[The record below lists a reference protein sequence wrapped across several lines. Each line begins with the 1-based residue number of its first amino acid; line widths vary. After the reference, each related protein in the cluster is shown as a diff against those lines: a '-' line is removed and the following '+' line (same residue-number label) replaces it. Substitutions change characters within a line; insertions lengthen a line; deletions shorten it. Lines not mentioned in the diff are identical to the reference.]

1 MGGVVDSVG
10 DVLGGAADFVGD
22 VVGGVGDFVG
32 DVASNID
39 IEDAVKAYVMSGGN
53 PYAAAFAATDFDEEL
68 GFNPAS
74 FYDPVSGGF
83 SFAPGNVPGGGGY
96 QGGFI
101 KTGIDSLD
109 QALSVAKSGYDLYN
123 LYDQKQQPTQQPI
136 PSLSY
141 QQTSSGT
148 QVDPNAFGQGLQYSF
163 IAGLPELGDI
173 TDIITK
179 SVSGLG
185 NILMNAFGSDNL
197 AAVIKK
203 YGPAVL
209 SVIGGKL
216 SYDDQKRINDIVMGV
231 YNKYNVGTEL
241 KKLQYRTGEGLASLP
256 VFRST
261 KQLGSQTMATAPQR
275 TAADVVVRPKAQM
288 GGIMQLGAEQD
299 QSIFPR
305 LESLSQNLGQAEQT
319 LGQPSNQSNMS
330 SITTA
335 ITGQQ
340 PQGFAEGGSP
350 EEEMEL
356 KNEFNYNRRR
366 NEMEDLLDEYQRFK
380 MRKDYQK
387 RYPRDEAR
395 NGGRMGY
402 ADGSPAAGLAIKLN
416 RPVQS
421 GDPVGSYYD
430 RPGQLIDRTQPVER
444 KMGLMFNPDG
454 SYPGENMPNP
464 IQALPRPGMP
474 TTQIQS
480 NQNIPPAMLTNQV
493 TQRIMKDPRTM
504 GNLMKDQRF
513 LKILQSIKNR
523 KASDAVAR
531 PSRQGYRY
539 GSPPV
544 RTNQAGITELDYR
557 QKGGFVPPIG
567 VKEKADD
574 IPAMLSNNEFVFTAN
589 AVRNAGGGSVKEGA
603 KKMYGLMRQ
612 LEGRS

>member
-1 MGGVVDSVG
+1 MGGVVDSIG
-10 DVLGGAADFVGD
+10 DVFGGAADFVGD

-39 IEDAVKAYVMSGGN
+39 IGDAIKAYVMSGGN
-53 PYAAAFAATDFDEEL
+53 PYAAAFAATDFDEDL
-68 GFNPAS
+68 GFNPMS
-74 FYDPVSGGF
+74 FYDPASGGF

-123 LYDQKQQPTQQPI
+123 LYDQKQQPAQQPI

-173 TDIITK
+173 TNIITK

-261 KQLGSQTMATAPQR
+261 KQLGSQTTATAPQR

-288 GGIMQLGAEQD
+288 GGIMQLGTEQEEP
-299 QSIFPR
+299 IFPR
-305 LESLSQNLGQAEQT
+305 LETLSQNLGQAEQT

-340 PQGFAEGGSP
+340 PQGFAEGGMSS
-350 EEEMEL
+350 
-356 KNEFNYNRRR
+356 KI
-366 NEMEDLLDEYQRFK
+366 EDLLEEYKKFK
-380 MRKDYQK
+380 MKKD
-387 RYPRDEAR
+387 E
-395 NGGRMGY
+395 GRMKF
-402 ADGSPAAGLAIKLN
+402 AMGSTQQPMQM
-416 RPVQS
+416 QS
-421 GDPVGSYYD
+421 G
-430 RPGQLIDRTQPVER
+430 Q
-444 KMGLMFNPDG
+444 KM
-454 SYPGENMPNP
+454 
-464 IQALPRPGMP
+464 
-474 TTQIQS
+474 
-480 NQNIPPAMLTNQV
+480 PPAMLTNQV
-493 TQRIMKDPRTM
+493 TQRIMKDPKTM
-504 GNLMKDQRF
+504 GNLMKDPKF
-513 LKILQSIKNR
+513 LNILNSIKNKR
-523 KASDAVAR
+523 TSSNANNQG
-531 PSRQGYRY
+531 RQGYRY

-603 KKMYGLMRQ
+603 KKMYSLMRQ

>member
-123 LYDQKQQPTQQPI
+123 LYDQKQQPAQQPI

-261 KQLGSQTMATAPQR
+261 KQLGSQTTPTAPQR

-288 GGIMQLGAEQD
+288 GGIMEMQPLSPMQPAM
-299 QSIFPR
+299 QSAMYTP
-305 LESLSQNLGQAEQT
+305 LENNYFDGKPMMAD
-319 LGQPSNQSNMS
+319 
-330 SITTA
+330 
-335 ITGQQ
+335 
-340 PQGFAEGGSP
+340 GGSP

-402 ADGSPAAGLAIKLN
+402 ADGRMAYAAKEGTLMGSSITGKPGGISDADLQKNYTVISP
-416 RPVQS
+416 
-421 GDPVGSYYD
+421 
-430 RPGQLIDRTQPVER
+430 PGTFHPIYER

-504 GNLMKDQRF
+504 GNLMKDPKF
-513 LKILQSIKNR
+513 LNILNSIKNKR
-523 KASDAVAR
+523 ASSNAN
-531 PSRQGYRY
+531 SQGRQGYRY
-539 GSPPV
+539 GSPPI

-603 KKMYGLMRQ
+603 KKMYSLMRQ

>member
-22 VVGGVGDFVG
+22 VAGGIGDFAG
-32 DVASNID
+32 DVVQDFGPEIATAIALYYMGPAALTA
-39 IEDAVKAYVMSGGN
+39 EG
-53 PYAAAFAATDFDEEL
+53 AAAAGAAETFGSSTAAEILSNQAASAAFNSGL
-68 GFNPAS
+68 GTIGSS
-74 FYDPVSGGF
+74 FL
-83 SFAPGNVPGGGGY
+83 PGSVPGGGY

-101 KTGIDSLD
+101 KTGIEGLD
-109 QALSVAKSGYDLYN
+109 QALNIAKSGYDLYN
-123 LYDQKQQPTQQPI
+123 TANSLNRPSSQPYTQQI
-136 PSLSY
+136 PPLTY
-141 QQTSSGT
+141 QQTSSGA

-163 IAGLPELGDI
+163 MAGLPEIGDI
-173 TDIITK
+173 TSIITK

-185 NILMNAFGSDNL
+185 NILLNAFGSDNL
-197 AAVIKK
+197 AEVIKK

-241 KKLQYRTGEGLASLP
+241 KGLQYRTGQGLASLP
-256 VFRST
+256 VARGG
-261 KQLGSQTMATAPQR
+261 KPLGSQTVAVAPQR

-288 GGIMQLGAEQD
+288 GGIMEMQPLSPMQPAM
-299 QSIFPR
+299 QSAMYTP
-305 LESLSQNLGQAEQT
+305 LENNYFDGKPMMAD
-319 LGQPSNQSNMS
+319 
-330 SITTA
+330 
-335 ITGQQ
+335 
-340 PQGFAEGGSP
+340 GGSP

-402 ADGSPAAGLAIKLN
+402 ADGSQAL
-416 RPVQS
+416 R
-421 GDPVGSYYD
+421 
-430 RPGQLIDRTQPVER
+430 RPGMPNQGQEQLINRTQPVER
-444 KMGLMFNPDG
+444 KMGLFTNPDG

-474 TTQIQS
+474 MNQIQS
-480 NQNIPPAMLTNQV
+480 QQAPQKTQGISRTLVTNA
-493 TQRIMKDPRTM
+493 MKDPR
-504 GNLMKDQRF
+504 F
-513 LKILQSIKNR
+513 LQILNSVKNR
-523 KASDAVAR
+523 KASGAVAR

-603 KKMYGLMRQ
+603 KKMYSLMRQ

>member
-1 MGGVVDSVG
+1 MGGVVDSIG
-10 DVLGGAADFVGD
+10 DAFGGAADFVGD
-22 VVGGVGDFVG
+22 VAGGIGDFAG
-32 DVASNID
+32 DIV
-39 IEDAVKAYVMSGGN
+39 EDYGKEIATAIAIYYLGPAALAEEGAL
-53 PYAAAFAATDFDEEL
+53 AAAGAETFGSSTAAEILANEAASAA
-68 GFNPAS
+68 FNSGIGTIGSS
-74 FYDPVSGGF
+74 FL
-83 SFAPGNVPGGGGY
+83 PGNVPGGGY

-101 KTGIDSLD
+101 KTGIEGLD
-109 QALSVAKSGYDLYN
+109 QALNIAKSGYDLYN
-123 LYDQKQQPTQQPI
+123 TANSLNRPSPQQYPYTQQI
-136 PSLSY
+136 PPLTY

-163 IAGLPELGDI
+163 MAGLPELNDI
-173 TDIITK
+173 TSIITK

-197 AAVIKK
+197 SEVIKK

-241 KKLQYRTGEGLASLP
+241 KGLQYRTGQGLASLP
-256 VFRST
+256 VARGGRP
-261 KQLGSQTMATAPQR
+261 LGSQTVGVAPQR

-288 GGIMQLGAEQD
+288 GGIMQIQPLSPMQPAM
-299 QSIFPR
+299 QSAMYNP
-305 LESLSQNLGQAEQT
+305 LENNNFNGRPMMAD
-319 LGQPSNQSNMS
+319 
-330 SITTA
+330 
-335 ITGQQ
+335 
-340 PQGFAEGGSP
+340 GGSS
-350 EEEMEL
+350 EDEMDL
-356 KNEFNYNRRR
+356 RNEFNYNRRR
-366 NEMEDLLDEYQRFK
+366 DEMEDLLDEYQRFK

-387 RYPRDEAR
+387 RYPRDEVR

-402 ADGSPAAGLAIKLN
+402 ADGAGPIPLGLVDYTGTPWESAFKRN
-416 RPVQS
+416 TS
-421 GDPVGSYYD
+421 
-430 RPGQLIDRTQPVER
+430 QPIPLETSQTPIVRRE
-444 KMGLMFNPDG
+444 MGLLFNPDE

-474 TTQIQS
+474 MNQIQS
-480 NQNIPPAMLTNQV
+480 QQAPQKTQGISRTLVTNA
-493 TQRIMKDPRTM
+493 MKDP
-504 GNLMKDQRF
+504 KF
-513 LKILQSIKNR
+513 LQILNSVKNR
-523 KASDAVAR
+523 KASGAVAR

-539 GSPPV
+539 GSLPV

-589 AVRNAGGGSVKEGA
+589 AVRNAGGGSVKQGA
-603 KKMYGLMRQ
+603 KKMYNLMRQ

>member
-123 LYDQKQQPTQQPI
+123 LYDQKQQPAQQPI

-340 PQGFAEGGSP
+340 PQGFADGGSP

-402 ADGSPAAGLAIKLN
+402 ADGAGPIPLGLVDYTGTPWEGAFKK
-416 RPVQS
+416 
-421 GDPVGSYYD
+421 
-430 RPGQLIDRTQPVER
+430 TQPVEK
-444 KMGLMFNPDG
+444 KMGLFTNPDG
-454 SYPGENMPNP
+454 SYPGENMSNP
-464 IQALPRPGMP
+464 IQAIPRPGQYS
-474 TTQIQS
+474 TQVQS

-493 TQRIMKDPRTM
+493 TQRIMKDPKIM

-539 GSPPV
+539 GSAPI

-603 KKMYGLMRQ
+603 KKMYSLMRQ

>member
-1 MGGVVDSVG
+1 MGGVVDTVS
-10 DVLGGAADFVGD
+10 DVFGGAADFVGD

-123 LYDQKQQPTQQPI
+123 LYDQKQQPAQQPI
-136 PSLSY
+136 PSLTY
-141 QQTSSGT
+141 QQTSSGD
-148 QVDPNAFGQGLQYSF
+148 QVDPNAFGKGLQYSF

-173 TDIITK
+173 TSIITK

-185 NILMNAFGSDNL
+185 NILMSAFGSDNL
-197 AAVIKK
+197 SEVIKK

-261 KQLGSQTMATAPQR
+261 KQLGSQTTPTAPQR

-288 GGIMQLGAEQD
+288 GGIMEMQPLSPMQPAM
-299 QSIFPR
+299 QSAMYTP
-305 LESLSQNLGQAEQT
+305 LENNYFDGKPMMAD
-319 LGQPSNQSNMS
+319 
-330 SITTA
+330 
-335 ITGQQ
+335 
-340 PQGFAEGGSP
+340 GGSP

-402 ADGSPAAGLAIKLN
+402 ANGTLVGGNLTGKPGGISDADLQKNYTITSP
-416 RPVQS
+416 
-421 GDPVGSYYD
+421 
-430 RPGQLIDRTQPVER
+430 PGTFNPIYER
-444 KMGLMFNPDG
+444 KMGLFTNPDG
-454 SYPGENMPNP
+454 SYPDGNMTNA

-474 TTQIQS
+474 MNQIQS

-603 KKMYGLMRQ
+603 KKMYSLMRQ

>member
-1 MGGVVDSVG
+1 MGGVVSSIG
-10 DVLGGAADFVGD
+10 NALGGAADFVGN

-39 IEDAVKAYVMSGGN
+39 IGDAIKAYVMSGGN

-68 GFNPAS
+68 GFNPLS
-74 FYDPVSGGF
+74 FYDPASGGF
-83 SFAPGNVPGGGGY
+83 SFSPGNVPGGGY

-109 QALSVAKSGYDLYN
+109 QALSLAKSGYDIYN
-123 LYDQKQQPTQQPI
+123 LYDQKQQPAQQPI
-136 PSLSY
+136 PSLTY

-148 QVDPNAFGQGLQYSF
+148 QVDPNAFGKGLQYSF
-163 IAGLPELGDI
+163 MAGLPEFGDI
-173 TDIITK
+173 QKIITN

-185 NILMNAFGSDNL
+185 NILTGAFGTDNL
-197 AAVIKK
+197 SEVIKK

-261 KQLGSQTMATAPQR
+261 KQLGSQTTPTAPQR
-275 TAADVVVRPKAQM
+275 TAADVVIRPKAQM
-288 GGIMQLGAEQD
+288 GGIMQLGSEQD
-299 QSIFPR
+299 QSIYPR
-305 LESLSQNLGQAEQT
+305 LETLSQNLGQAEQT
-319 LGQPSNQSNMS
+319 LGQPSNQFDVS

-335 ITGQQ
+335 VTGK
-340 PQGFAEGGSP
+340 PQGFAEGGMSY
-350 EEEMEL
+350 
-356 KNEFNYNRRR
+356 KI
-366 NEMEDLLDEYQRFK
+366 EDLLDEYKKFK
-380 MRKDYQK
+380 MKKD
-387 RYPRDEAR
+387 E
-395 NGGRMGY
+395 GRMKF
-402 ADGSPAAGLAIKLN
+402 AMGSTQQPMQM
-416 RPVQS
+416 QS
-421 GDPVGSYYD
+421 G
-430 RPGQLIDRTQPVER
+430 Q
-444 KMGLMFNPDG
+444 KM
-454 SYPGENMPNP
+454 
-464 IQALPRPGMP
+464 
-474 TTQIQS
+474 
-480 NQNIPPAMLTNQV
+480 PPAMLTNQV

-504 GNLMKDQRF
+504 GNLMKDPKF
-513 LKILQSIKNR
+513 LNILNSIKNKR
-523 KASDAVAR
+523 ASSNANSQ
-531 PSRQGYRY
+531 SRQGYRY

-557 QKGGFVPPIG
+557 KKGGFVPPIG

-589 AVRNAGGGSVKEGA
+589 AVRNAGGGSVKKGA
-603 KKMYGLMRQ
+603 KKMYNLMRQ

>member
-1 MGGVVDSVG
+1 MGGVVDSIG
-10 DVLGGAADFVGD
+10 DVFGGAADFVGD

-39 IEDAVKAYVMSGGN
+39 IGDAIKAYVMSGGN
-53 PYAAAFAATDFDEEL
+53 PYAAAFAATDFDEDL
-68 GFNPAS
+68 GFNPMS
-74 FYDPVSGGF
+74 FYDPASGGF

-123 LYDQKQQPTQQPI
+123 LYDQKQQPAQQPI

-340 PQGFAEGGSP
+340 PQGFAEGGMSS
-350 EEEMEL
+350 
-356 KNEFNYNRRR
+356 KI
-366 NEMEDLLDEYQRFK
+366 EDLLDEYKKFK
-380 MRKDYQK
+380 MRKDQ
-387 RYPRDEAR
+387 
-395 NGGRMGY
+395 GRMGY
-402 ADGSPAAGLAIKLN
+402 ADGAGPIPLGLVDYTGTPWEGAFKK
-416 RPVQS
+416 
-421 GDPVGSYYD
+421 
-430 RPGQLIDRTQPVER
+430 TQPVER
-444 KMGLMFNPDG
+444 KMGLFTNPDG

-474 TTQIQS
+474 MNKIQS

-493 TQRIMKDPRTM
+493 TQRIMKDPKVM

-523 KASDAVAR
+523 KTSDAVAR

-539 GSPPV
+539 GSAPI

-603 KKMYGLMRQ
+603 KKMYSLMRQ